1 MGKAQRIEMNTIMAL
16 GPNCREVLLSG
27 FADEASGIFNSKK
40 QTDLLTTELPEC
52 LYLFYDNAFIGWKA
66 KK

>member
-1 MGKAQRIEMNTIMAL
+1 MNTIMAL
-16 GPNCREVLLSG
+16 GPNCREVLLFG

-40 QTDLLTTELPEC
+40 TDRSADNSVAGVPV
-52 LYLFYDNAFIGWKA
+52 FYDNAFIGWKA